1 MKKMLHHPQYNN
13 LLQFEQLSRINE
25 VTHFS
30 TTRVGGVSNGSY
42 SSFNMGN
49 FSDDSP
55 LNIYENRKLLAHMF
69 YMNMSD
75 FIIPHQT
82 HGTRVLKI
90 DDEFLNLD
98 HTTSI
103 EIMYGVDSVI
113 TNIKDKFLCV
123 NTADCVPIIIFDRKG
138 EAIAAIHAGWKG
150 TSGRIVEKTIS
161 AMQNAYNSSPQDMV
175 VGIGPSISQQN
186 YEVGEE
192 VIKEMEAN
200 GIDLSDDD
208 VCTKN
213 YNSSKCHINLKEINR
228 RKLINLG
235 VSEKNIETTELCTY
249 DNQELFFSAR
259 RQTVH
264 SGRMLTGIMLNS

>member
-1 MKKMLHHPQYNN
+1 MNMMKHHPSYSN
-13 LLQFEQLSRINE
+13 LLQFDKLSQINE
-25 VTHFS
+25 IAHFS

-55 LNIYENRKLLAHMF
+55 LNIYENRKILAQMF

-75 FIIPHQT
+75 FIVPHQT

-90 DDEFLNLD
+90 DEKFLNLD

-113 TNIKDKFLCV
+113 TNITDKFLCV
-123 NTADCVPIIIFDRKG
+123 TTADCVPIIIYDLKS

-150 TSGRIVEKTIS
+150 TSGKIVEKTIS
-161 AMQNAYNSSPQDMV
+161 AMINEYNSSPQDMI
-175 VGIGPSISQQN
+175 VGIGPAISQQN
-186 YEVGEE
+186 YEVGGE
-192 VIKEMEAN
+192 VIEKMEAN
-200 GIDLSDDD
+200 GIDLSDDK
-208 VCTKN
+208 VCIRKPH
-213 YNSSKCHINLKEINR
+213 SPKGHINLKEINR
-228 RKLINLG
+228 RELINLG
-235 VSEKNIETTELCTY
+235 VSEANIETTDLCTF
-249 DNQELFFSAR
+249 DKQELFFSAR

-264 SGRMLTGIMLNS
+264 SGRMLTGIMLKS

>member
-1 MKKMLHHPQYNN
+1 MMKHHPSYSN
-13 LLQFEQLSRINE
+13 LLQFDKLSQINE
-25 VTHFS
+25 IAHFS

-55 LNIYENRKLLAHMF
+55 LNIYENRKILAQMF

-75 FIIPHQT
+75 FIVPHQT

-90 DDEFLNLD
+90 DEKFLNLD

-113 TNIKDKFLCV
+113 TNITDKFLCV
-123 NTADCVPIIIFDRKG
+123 TTADCVPIIIYDLKS

-150 TSGRIVEKTIS
+150 TSGKIVEKTIS
-161 AMQNAYNSSPQDMV
+161 AMINEYNSSPQDMI
-175 VGIGPSISQQN
+175 VGIGPAISQQN
-186 YEVGEE
+186 YEVGGE
-192 VIKEMEAN
+192 VIEKMEAN
-200 GIDLSDDD
+200 GIDLSDDK
-208 VCTKN
+208 VCIRKPH
-213 YNSSKCHINLKEINR
+213 SPKGHINLKEINR
-228 RKLINLG
+228 RELINLG
-235 VSEKNIETTELCTY
+235 VSEANIETTDLCTF
-249 DNQELFFSAR
+249 DKQELFFSAR

-264 SGRMLTGIMLNS
+264 SGRMLTGIMLKS